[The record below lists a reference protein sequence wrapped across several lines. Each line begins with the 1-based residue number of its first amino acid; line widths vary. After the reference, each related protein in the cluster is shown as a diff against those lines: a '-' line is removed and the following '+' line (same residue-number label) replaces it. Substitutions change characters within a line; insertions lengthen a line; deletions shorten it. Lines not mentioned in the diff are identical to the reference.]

1 MPKGSGGGGRVSVA
15 KQKWVPKGAEHEVQ
29 ARGGKENEERAPVST
44 GPKYDRHELLRT
56 YGTCKSNGGAL
67 PILQESNAIEA
78 PKELKYV
85 LEDRPEDADAGGR
98 SREAGDK
105 VKAMKRQTSESM
117 DEQPD
122 VQTPGGK
129 VDLLKELGTEASTPA
144 APDPMILAYLQSM
157 MSAFAYPGM
166 PYPGGFTTVML
177 RNIPNRYTRDM
188 LIARLDKGY
197 KNLYDFVY
205 LPIDFSSKC
214 NVGYAF
220 INFRT
225 PGAAHR
231 FHTEFHGTKTK
242 QCLPGFSS
250 SKVAEVSFAR
260 VQGRDQNMENL
271 RDEKFMEKLHD
282 RPDWQPLFLDESG
295 KEIPFSKAFPGDKKR
310 SKKPATPATPTY
322 IPPTTPTGYMRPPPS
337 FPTFQP
343 SFSLP
348 PAPAST
354 FASLLPS
361 ASADTLLMLKGV
373 PVSYTRDKFVD
384 TLKSKYGA
392 AFDFIFLP
400 NDAKSE
406 GNRGHAF
413 VNFSKSDTA
422 KQFQEDFMGKAMK
435 DCFDGTEE
443 EKACEVVPARM
454 ESLEKTIQRL
464 QSRKEAESPESPWLP
479 LLFGEDGE
487 VKPFP
492 SLSAPDSGAKDEAEP
507 KAKAKQK
514 DRKQGSKE
522 STPSAAKGGYQYP
535 QGYYGFPGGFPPY
548 PGYNPA
554 VYAYAQLAVAQNAQA
569 IQVAQLQ
576 AQASARKHGGKGGA
590 KSGLFP
596 SILDP
601 LAAAVNHK
609 ENEELSDDQKAQLR
623 HQVEYYFSTDNLC
636 KDLFLREHMERDGW
650 VALDLIRTFP
660 RVSKFSVSSKKLM
673 EACAKSEKLEID
685 DNQEKIRLANADER
699 SKWANTPVPPDYKKR
714 SA

>member
-1 MPKGSGGGGRVSVA
+1 M
-15 KQKWVPKGAEHEVQ
+15 
-29 ARGGKENEERAPVST
+29 
-44 GPKYDRHELLRT
+44 
-56 YGTCKSNGGAL
+56 
-67 PILQESNAIEA
+67 
-78 PKELKYV
+78 
-85 LEDRPEDADAGGR
+85 
-98 SREAGDK
+98 
-105 VKAMKRQTSESM
+105 
-117 DEQPD
+117 
-122 VQTPGGK
+122 
-129 VDLLKELGTEASTPA
+129 
-144 APDPMILAYLQSM
+144 
-157 MSAFAYPGM
+157 
-166 PYPGGFTTVML
+166 
-177 RNIPNRYTRDM
+177 
-188 LIARLDKGY
+188 
-197 KNLYDFVY
+197 
-205 LPIDFSSKC
+205 
-214 NVGYAF
+214 
-220 INFRT
+220 
-225 PGAAHR
+225 
-231 FHTEFHGTKTK
+231 
-242 QCLPGFSS
+242 
-250 SKVAEVSFAR
+250 SFAR

-479 LLFGEDGE
+479 LLFGEDSE

-554 VYAYAQLAVAQNAQA
+554 VYAYAQLAAAQNAQA

>member
-1 MPKGSGGGGRVSVA
+1 MTNPSSTNGECGDVDDAIAVE
-15 KQKWVPKGAEHEVQ
+15 VPDGAEDAVDSIKQSELSLPVVDGRLARTATCRRDLVEVDECLLRNRNGFPKELNTRCKQGEEKRTRSVKTVSLVICLQ
-29 ARGGKENEERAPVST
+29 ALHQTSLFECRLACRYTVKERAPISS

-67 PILQESNAIEA
+67 PILQESNAMEA

-98 SREAGDK
+98 NREARDK
-105 VKAMKRQTSESM
+105 VKAMKRQTSDAMSV
-117 DEQPD
+117 DEQPPD
-122 VQTPGGK
+122 VQTPK
-129 VDLLKELGTEASTPA
+129 VELSKELGTDSTPA

-166 PYPGGFTTVML
+166 QYAGGFTTVML

-348 PAPAST
+348 PAPATT

-373 PVSYTRDKFVD
+373 PVTYTRDQFVD

-406 GNRGHAF
+406 GL
-413 VNFSKSDTA
+413 
-422 KQFQEDFMGKAMK
+422 
-435 DCFDGTEE
+435 
-443 EKACEVVPARM
+443 
-454 ESLEKTIQRL
+454 ES
-464 QSRKEAESPESPWLP
+464 
-479 LLFGEDGE
+479 
-487 VKPFP
+487 
-492 SLSAPDSGAKDEAEP
+492 
-507 KAKAKQK
+507 
-514 DRKQGSKE
+514 
-522 STPSAAKGGYQYP
+522 
-535 QGYYGFPGGFPPY
+535 
-548 PGYNPA
+548 
-554 VYAYAQLAVAQNAQA
+554 
-569 IQVAQLQ
+569 
-576 AQASARKHGGKGGA
+576 
-590 KSGLFP
+590 
-596 SILDP
+596 
-601 LAAAVNHK
+601 
-609 ENEELSDDQKAQLR
+609 
-623 HQVEYYFSTDNLC
+623 
-636 KDLFLREHMERDGW
+636 
-650 VALDLIRTFP
+650 
-660 RVSKFSVSSKKLM
+660 
-673 EACAKSEKLEID
+673 
-685 DNQEKIRLANADER
+685 
-699 SKWANTPVPPDYKKR
+699 
-714 SA
+714 